1 MNPVLVAVLVLGG
14 VGLVCAVLLVV
25 ASKFMAVPVDE
36 RFPKIR
42 ECLPGANCGGCG
54 YAGCDGY
61 ANALVD
67 GSEEKINKCVAGGA
81 AVVEALAKATG
92 KEAEA
97 IEEKVAY
104 VHCKGDCNA
113 TQKKAEYKGTKTCK
127 ASKLL
132 FGGEGTCTFG
142 CLGYGDC
149 AAVCP
154 EQAINVINGVA
165 HVNGARCI
173 ACGQCVSVCP
183 QKIVTLIP
191 KAAAVKVTCSNKEKG
206 PVVMKKCTA
215 GCIGCGLCMRNCPAE
230 AIKVEGFLAAIDY
243 EKCIGCG
250 KCREVCPKKCI
261 L

>member
-54 YAGCDGY
+54 YAGCDG
-61 ANALVD
+61 
-67 GSEEKINKCVAGGA
+67 NKCVAGGA

-113 TQKKAEYKGTKTCK
+113 TQKKAEYNGTKTCK

>member
-1 MNPVLVAVLVLGG
+1 MTNALIAALVLGG
-14 VGLVCAVLLVV
+14 LGIFFGLLL
-25 ASKFMAVPVDE
+25 AISSKVFYVKVDE
-36 RFPKIR
+36 REEKVAS
-42 ECLPGANCGGCG
+42 CLNGANCGGCG

-97 IEEKVAY
+97 VEEKVAY
-104 VHCKGDCNA
+104 VHCKGDCEA
-113 TQKKAEYKGTKTCK
+113 TQKKAEYNGTKTCK

-230 AIKVEGFLAAIDY
+230 AIKVEGFLATIDY

>member
-1 MNPVLVAVLVLGG
+1 M
-14 VGLVCAVLLVV
+14 
-25 ASKFMAVPVDE
+25 
-36 RFPKIR
+36 
-42 ECLPGANCGGCG
+42 
-54 YAGCDGY
+54 
-61 ANALVD
+61 
-67 GSEEKINKCVAGGA
+67 
-81 AVVEALAKATG
+81 
-92 KEAEA
+92 
-97 IEEKVAY
+97 
-104 VHCKGDCNA
+104 
-113 TQKKAEYKGTKTCK
+113 
-127 ASKLL
+127 
-132 FGGEGTCTFG
+132 
-142 CLGYGDC
+142 
-149 AAVCP
+149 
-154 EQAINVINGVA
+154 INGVA

-206 PVVMKKCTA
+206 PVVMKKCKA

>member
-1 MNPVLVAVLVLGG
+1 MNPVLIAVLVLGV
-14 VGLVCAVLLVV
+14 VGLVCGVLLAA

-67 GSEEKINKCVAGGA
+67 GSEEKINKCTAGGA
-81 AVVEALAKATG
+81 AVAEALARVTG
-92 KEAEA
+92 KTAEA
-97 IEEKVAY
+97 VEAKTAY
-104 VHCKGDCNA
+104 VHCKGDCSA
-113 TQKKAEYKGTKTCK
+113 TQKKAEYNGTKTCK
-127 ASKLL
+127 ASRLL
-132 FGGEGTCTFG
+132 FGGEGSCTFG

-183 QKIVTLIP
+183 QKIISLIP
-191 KAAAVKVTCSNKEKG
+191 ADAAVKVTCSNKEKG
-206 PVVMKKCTA
+206 PAVMKKCKA
-215 GCIGCGLCMRNCPAE
+215 GCIGCGLCQRNCPVE
-230 AIKVEGFLAAIDY
+230 AIKVENNLAVIDY
-243 EKCIGCG
+243 SVCVGCG
-250 KCREVCPKKCI
+250 ACQAVCPKKCI